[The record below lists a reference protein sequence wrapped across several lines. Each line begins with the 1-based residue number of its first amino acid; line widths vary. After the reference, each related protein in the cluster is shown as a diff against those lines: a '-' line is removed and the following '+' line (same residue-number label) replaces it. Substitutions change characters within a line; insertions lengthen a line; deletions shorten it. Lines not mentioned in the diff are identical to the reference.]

1 MNALTHLHIH
11 SEFSLSDSI
20 LRVGEIVDFAKS
32 QGAEAIALTD
42 RNNLY
47 GALKFYKKARAAG
60 IKPILGCDL
69 TVRDSDGT
77 DNQLILLAQN
87 LKGFIHLCELVSF
100 AYQYDQ
106 DHQGVAVH
114 IERFTPTQCEGL
126 LALSGGI
133 DGDLARFLRR
143 RDAQGAEKRAAF
155 WQGIFPDRYYLQLA
169 RRSIS
174 TGAATPDAN
183 WVSPPLPP
191 TSPVSRRRT
200 ITTCTRCASAS
211 ATAGCAPTTSARA
224 ISRRNTTS
232 PAMR

>member
-69 TVRDSDGT
+69 TVRDRDGT

-126 LALSGGI
+126 IALSGGI

-143 RDAQGAEKRAAF
+143 RDPQGA
-155 WQGIFPDRYYLQLA
+155 
-169 RRSIS
+169 
-174 TGAATPDAN
+174 
-183 WVSPPLPP
+183 
-191 TSPVSRRRT
+191 
-200 ITTCTRCASAS
+200 
-211 ATAGCAPTTSARA
+211 
-224 ISRRNTTS
+224 
-232 PAMR
+232 